1 MSLQKRLTLFFV
13 LIVIL
18 PLAVAGYV
26 VQRVVVGEIAQRAE
40 LSLEPLLESSLA
52 LYNERVDAIDE
63 RVAAE
68 VDRPSF
74 AEALD
79 SGKSQRI
86 DALLEKLLDSDEGL
100 DFLLVQSPSGRV
112 IGSAIREGRFLEGFQ
127 EPTPKTI
134 VSPPSG
140 TGPGFVR
147 AAPIPVRIEGRGEL
161 GSVSGGFWVDA
172 DLLGVAGDN
181 DQVDLAVVVG
191 QRPIAATSEVPAT
204 ARTRVVTGEVF
215 ETSLD
220 GEASARAINLAQDMA
235 LVAFTP
241 RGPITALT
249 REILTSL
256 LGLLALAL
264 LLTSVL
270 AYLLARPISQPLE
283 ELAERAKAMAEGRFQ
298 EDIPVRSGDEV
309 GSLAEAFNDMTHRL
323 RDSFTQ
329 LESSRDQLRR
339 TVRRVGETLR
349 STHDMKRVLQSIL
362 HTAAD
367 AVETDGCVLWMF
379 TGTRDSLYPA
389 LVHGLDSK
397 SVSRVEIGQGVVGR
411 VAEHAQMFVLPGNGQ
426 DSRVSPS
433 EPQYPVVVAAP
444 IYSQERVLAVLAAY
458 RRDSERTFS
467 QGDIDT
473 ILFLAEQGGVG
484 IENVLLHEEAQ
495 RLSLT
500 DGLTGAWNRRF
511 FQMQFRQVHAT
522 AQRFERP
529 FSILMLDLDHFKQ
542 VNDTYGHQRGD
553 AILVEF
559 ASRAGNM
566 LREVDT
572 FARYGGEEF
581 ICLLSET
588 DLYGAMTTADKI
600 LQAIRSEPFGGT
612 GEAKV
617 DLTVSIGVASY
628 PEHGDTF
635 RQLVEAADRALYE
648 AKKGGRDR
656 AHPAQKA
663 PPSLKLAE
671 GS

>member
-1 MSLQKRLTLFFV
+1 MSLQRRLTIFFV

-18 PLAVAGYV
+18 PLAVAGFV
-26 VQRVVVGEIAQRAE
+26 VQRVVVGEIARRAE

-74 AEALD
+74 AKALE
-79 SGKSQRI
+79 SGRSGRMEQ
-86 DALLEKLLDSDEGL
+86 LLQKLLAADEGL
-100 DFLLVQSPSGRV
+100 DFLLVQRPSGRI
-112 IGSAIREGRFLEGFQ
+112 IGTAERPGNFVDGFERPSAKDIAA
-127 EPTPKTI
+127 
-134 VSPPSG
+134 SASG

-147 AAPIPVRIEGRGEL
+147 AAPIPVRIQGEGSL
-161 GSVSGGFWVDA
+161 GSVSGGFWVDE

-191 QRPIAATSEVPAT
+191 RRVIASTTDLPLDT
-204 ARTRVVTGEVF
+204 KTRVVIGDVF
-215 ETSLD
+215 ETDLG
-220 GEASARAINLAQDMA
+220 GEASARAIGITQEMA

-241 RGPITALT
+241 RGPITSLT
-249 REILTSL
+249 RQVLTSL

-283 ELAERAKAMAEGRFQ
+283 ELAERAKAMAEGRFEQ
-298 EDIPVRSGDEV
+298 DIPVRSGDEV
-309 GSLAEAFNDMTHRL
+309 GALAEAFNDMTHRL
-323 RDSFTQ
+323 RDTFTQ
-329 LESSRDQLRR
+329 LESSRDQLQR

-349 STHDMKRVLQSIL
+349 STHDMKRVLQSIT
-362 HTAAD
+362 HTARD
-367 AVETDGCVLWMF
+367 AVDTDGCVLWMF
-379 TGTRDSLYPA
+379 TGTRDTLYPA
-389 LVHGLDSK
+389 LIEILDPK
-397 SVSRVEIGQGVVGR
+397 AISRIEIGEGVVGR
-411 VAEHAQMFVLPGNGQ
+411 VAELGRLVVLGDGDKDAP
-426 DSRVSPS
+426 RVSKS

-444 IYSQERVLAVLAAY
+444 IYSQDRVLAVLAAY
-458 RRDSERTFS
+458 RRDADRPFS
-467 QGDIDT
+467 QADVDT
-473 ILFLAEQGGVG
+473 IVFLAEQGGVG

-500 DGLTGAWNRRF
+500 DQLTGAWNRRF

-522 AQRFERP
+522 ATRFERP
-529 FSILMLDLDHFKQ
+529 FSVLMLDLDHFKNI
-542 VNDTYGHQRGD
+542 NDTYGHQRGD

-600 LQAIRSEPFGGT
+600 LQAVRSEPFGGT

-617 DLTVSIGVASY
+617 DLTVSIGVASF

-656 AHPAQKA
+656 AIPARKA
-663 PPSLKLAE
+663 PNLKLAE
-671 GS
+671 SS